1 MVARVFSKR
10 RLLSRCRCNAV
21 VCMLTHGSGPCVR
34 YSILKGRTGCVRF
47 ATHLRTWRMSSISC
61 LVAQLTVMSDQSR
74 PVFFSRPFLSQIF
87 SLTLNQTHVVVLS
100 QSGVHVENLLFPP
113 DISFSAILCDVL
125 CLLAPC
131 WSPGHQNIKLKK
143 RNGSPVPLAA
153 NTGGVAVNRS
163 ATFAR
168 PTFPA
173 KPGAEVAGAGGKGTA
188 AASLAA
194 WCSLAVSCTA

>member
-1 MVARVFSKR
+1 M
-10 RLLSRCRCNAV
+10 NAM
-21 VCMLTHGSGPCVR
+21 VCMLTQGNGW
-34 YSILKGRTGCVRF
+34 IIEGRTGCVRF

-61 LVAQLTVMSDQSR
+61 LVAQLRLMLEKSM
-74 PVFFSRPFLSQIF
+74 PVFVSRPFVSQML
-87 SLTLNQTHVVVLS
+87 SLTLNQMHVVVFS
-100 QSGVHVENLLFPP
+100 QSNFGEENLLFPP
-113 DISFSAILCDVL
+113 DISFSAFLCVVL

-131 WSPGHQNIKLKK
+131 WSPGHQNMKGEKK
-143 RNGSPVPLAA
+143 CSPVPLAA